1 MGLGHA
7 VIARL
12 ESVQEQGAA
21 RDDLLKEAVDAI
33 AELGDKYDWVG
44 IYLLEGSMLILHNY
58 LGAATDHERIAVGV
72 GVCGTAVAE
81 DRNILVDDVRTLDN
95 YLACSLETRAEIVVL
110 IRDEAG
116 NIFGQLDLDS
126 DTPGAFGPADEA
138 ELQIVADWLV
148 PLFQPETD
156 VVKATKS

>member
-7 VIARL
+7 VVARL
-12 ESVQEQGAA
+12 ESVREKGAA
-21 RDDLLKEAVDAI
+21 RDNLLKEVVDAI
-33 AELGDKYDWVG
+33 AKLGDRYDWVG
-44 IYLLEGSMLILHNY
+44 IYLLEGDTLILHNY

-81 DRNILVDDVRTLDN
+81 NRNILVDDVRTLDN

-110 IRDEAG
+110 IRDDAG
-116 NIFGQLDLDS
+116 TIFGQLDIDS

-138 ELQIVADWLV
+138 ELQVVADWLV
-148 PLFQPETD
+148 PLFE
-156 VVKATKS
+156 S

>member
-12 ESVQEQGAA
+12 ESAREKGAA

-33 AELGDKYDWVG
+33 AELGDRYDWVG
-44 IYLLEGSMLILHNY
+44 VYLLEGDMLILHNY

-81 DRNILVDDVRTLDN
+81 NRNILVDDVRTLDN

-116 NIFGQLDLDS
+116 TIFGQLDLDS
-126 DTPGAFGPADEA
+126 DTPGAFGPGDEA
-138 ELQIVADWLV
+138 ELQVVADWLV

-156 VVKATKS
+156 VVEVTES